1 MHALITQDVCFDI
14 LFDDEC
20 SEVFGLE
27 KLLGH
32 LLHLLGCDVI
42 YALEELMNVFFPT
55 VVEETFAEVDGK
67 LLAIV
72 GCNAQL
78 AFQLALGGL
87 QLSGRKWALHQ
98 SVELAAHQSQAML
111 DVVMVATEV
120 YAPRS
125 CVGVECG

>member
-1 MHALITQDVCFDI
+1 MHALTTQDVCFDI

-55 VVEETFAEVDGK
+55 VVEETFASRWQIARDCRLRCPTGLSVGAWR
-67 LLAIV
+67 LAIV
-72 GCNAQL
+72 GQ
-78 AFQLALGGL
+78 
-87 QLSGRKWALHQ
+87 
-98 SVELAAHQSQAML
+98 E
-111 DVVMVATEV
+111 
-120 YAPRS
+120 
-125 CVGVECG
+125 VGVASIGRARGAPIAGNA